1 MVEPKPL
8 SEQDLAAVRAELSTG
23 KPSTVW
29 FTPASVGVPTG
40 GSAKVVSLA
49 DASEG
54 EFIQVRPAGSRDTMF
69 CSPNELTRTRPPRT
83 RKPQPPRTAP
93 EPAAVAPTIEP
104 RPAASAGQNPPAQS
118 PSRTSTAQDST
129 PAPSTA
135 GKSSDRRRAPG
146 AHATT
151 RSSAVTVTLTGSA
164 EGEWTVEVMIGR
176 KRAVRPT
183 LVQPVEIA
191 QAARLLPAAVTEAIE
206 ASLDAARQR
215 QLERVEQL
223 RVELEAAQRALEE
236 LSG

>member
-23 KPSTVW
+23 TPSTVW

-40 GSAKVVSLA
+40 GSAKVVSLR

-54 EFIQVRPAGSRDTMF
+54 EFIQVRPTGSRDTMF
-69 CSPNELTRTRPPRT
+69 CSPSELTRTRPPRR
-83 RKPQPPRTAP
+83 RKQPPPQAAP
-93 EPAAVAPTIEP
+93 EPAVAPASEP
-104 RPAASAGQNPPAQS
+104 TPAASAGQSPQATSPP
-118 PSRTSTAQDST
+118 RTSTAEKST
-129 PAPSTA
+129 PSAPAA
-135 GKSSDRRRAPG
+135 GRSSGRRRASG

-151 RSSAVTVTLTGSA
+151 RPSEVTVTLTGSA
-164 EGEWTVEVMIGR
+164 EGEWTVEVVIGK

-183 LVQPVEIA
+183 PVQPADIA
-191 QAARLLPAAVTEAIE
+191 QAARSLPAAVTEAIQ

>member
-8 SEQDLAAVRAELSTG
+8 SEQDLATVRAELSTG

-29 FTPASVGVPTG
+29 FTPASVAVPTG
-40 GSAKVVSLA
+40 GSAKVVSLR

-69 CSPNELTRTRPPRT
+69 CSPSELTRTRPPRK
-83 RKPQPPRTAP
+83 RKPQPPQAAP
-93 EPAAVAPTIEP
+93 QPPVVPTTEPT
-104 RPAASAGQNPPAQS
+104 PAASAAQRPPAQS
-118 PSRTSTAQDST
+118 PPRTPIVEKST
-129 PAPSTA
+129 PAAPAA
-135 GKSSDRRRAPG
+135 GKSTDRRRASG
-146 AHATT
+146 AHATA
-151 RSSAVTVTLTGSA
+151 RPSEVTVTLTGSA

-183 LVQPVEIA
+183 PVQPADIA
-191 QAARLLPAAVTEAIE
+191 QAARSLPAAVTEAIE